1 MKRILLIFLIV
12 FLTAPNV
19 FSMPDYDPAQRD
31 MPVVVYGVEEAKYNK
46 ELFER
51 LDKEF
56 MDKYFDEHG
65 ANPGLTP
72 NSYAIEVGQAFLEQR
87 KMYKY

>member
-1 MKRILLIFLIV
+1 MKQILLIFLMIL
-12 FLTAPNV
+12 LTAPAV

-31 MPVVVYGVEEAKYNK
+31 MPVIVYGVEEAKYNK

-65 ANPGLTP
+65 AKPGLTP
-72 NSYAIEVGQAFLEQR
+72 NSYANEVVTEFNKQKKL
-87 KMYKY
+87 YNY